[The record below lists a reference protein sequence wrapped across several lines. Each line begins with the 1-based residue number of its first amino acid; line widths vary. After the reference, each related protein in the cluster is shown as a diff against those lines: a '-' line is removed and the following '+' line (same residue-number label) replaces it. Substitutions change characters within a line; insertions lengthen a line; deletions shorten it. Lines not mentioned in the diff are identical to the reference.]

1 VPGIWE
7 KGMPRYYFHLHNDIE
22 TEDEEGRELD
32 GLDSAREQAILGA
45 RDLMAEEVMRGMIN
59 LSHWI
64 EVRDERNE
72 RVLAVLFRDAL
83 EVHP

>member
-1 VPGIWE
+1 
-7 KGMPRYYFHLHNDIE
+7 MPRYYFHLHNDID

-45 RDLMAEEVMRGMIN
+45 RDLMAAEIMRGMIT

-64 EVRDERNE
+64 EVRDEADKQ
-72 RVLAVLFRDAL
+72 VLAVLFGDAL
-83 EVHP
+83 TVHP